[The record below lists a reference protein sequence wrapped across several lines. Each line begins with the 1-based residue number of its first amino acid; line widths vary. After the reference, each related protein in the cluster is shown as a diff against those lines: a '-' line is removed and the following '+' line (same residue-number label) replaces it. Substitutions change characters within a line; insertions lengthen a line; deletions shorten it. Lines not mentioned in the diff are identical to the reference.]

1 MKKMASLAA
10 MLLVLVMMVG
20 TLAACHQKGE
30 ESSVAADE
38 PLTGRW
44 TSDKMEGYDLYFN
57 EDGTGK
63 SDSRGYISEY
73 TYTVAG
79 DQLTYHHTK
88 SNSETTKTFTIKGDL
103 LTIKDDMGG
112 ITTYKKVK

>member
-38 PLTGRW
+38 
-44 TSDKMEGYDLYFN
+44 
-57 EDGTGK
+57 K